1 MKINEIFYSIQGEGY
16 YTGVAAVFVRFS
28 GCNLQCPFCD
38 TQFRNFTEMTE
49 DEIINKIK
57 KYPAYLV
64 VFTGGEPTLQ
74 LTMSLVDKVHNI
86 GKMAAIETNGTHT
99 VPANVDWV
107 TCSPKFQYVKN
118 GDLVLKEANEYKFVI
133 DENVDFEQIKSLD
146 IKSNYFFIQP
156 CDTGNFTVNTEIM
169 KRCIDII
176 KENPKYRLSLQTQ
189 KIINVR

>member
-1 MKINEIFYSIQGEGY
+1 MKINEIFYSVQGEGY
-16 YTGVAAVFVRFS
+16 YTGTAAIFVRFS

-38 TQFRNFTEMTE
+38 TQFRNYVEMTE
-49 DEIINKIK
+49 DEIIDKIK

-86 GKMAAIETNGTHT
+86 GKMVAIETNGTNP

-118 GDLVLKEANEYKFVI
+118 GNLVLKEANEFKFVI
-133 DENVDFEQIKSLD
+133 DERIDFEDIKKLEL
-146 IKSNYFFIQP
+146 KSNYFFIQP
-156 CDTGNFTVNTEIM
+156 CDTGNFTINTEIM